1 MLNKAI
7 APPSGFN
14 RKCSPADFSSGL
26 SKQENLQVAVIKSGK
41 LSKKQ
46 YDKLAPKLL
55 LGIAKKGDKKGGIK
69 EKRKKP
75 SGKVGRPKKGS
86 KVMIVE

>member
-1 MLNKAI
+1 MAKERLMKGGLTEPQAKMVMKAY
-7 APPSGFN
+7 
-14 RKCSPADFSSGL
+14 D
-26 SKQENLQVAVIKSGK
+26 SGK

-55 LGIAKKGDKKGGIK
+55 LGIAKKGDAKGGIK

-86 KVMIVE
+86 KVEIVE